1 MVSRRSVLRATLGFC
16 SCAAYGAGSCATHWN
31 AARADQS
38 THIRGR
44 GFELHY
50 VGAQR
55 DTVVNGKVAAA
66 IDLRSLATTP
76 FVYGLGPV
84 AELRGEVTIV
94 NGRPSLSRVGPDGKV
109 QVAESFEAGAP
120 FLVWA
125 EVPSWREIPIPAE
138 VRSFADL
145 EAFAPRAAEQ
155 VGLDPKQP
163 FPFLVRGRQD
173 LIDFHILNRVG
184 DEPHN
189 AEKHRKIQVPFEL
202 TQVEAVVVGF
212 HSPAHRGVFI
222 PMDSAI
228 HIHFQTLDNT
238 ASGHIQS
245 LKIGPGA
252 TLSLPQGI

>member
-1 MVSRRSVLRATLGFC
+1 V
-16 SCAAYGAGSCATHWN
+16 YGAGSCTALFNTVL
-31 AARADQS
+31 ADQS
-38 THIRGR
+38 THIRGQ
-44 GFELHY
+44 GFDLHY

-76 FVYGLGPV
+76 FLYGIGPI
-84 AELRGEVTIV
+84 AELRGEITIL
-94 NGRPSLSRVGPDGKV
+94 NSRPSLSRVGPDGKV
-109 QVAESFEAGAP
+109 HVTESFEAGAP

-125 EVPSWREIPIPAE
+125 EVPSWHEISIPAE
-138 VRSFADL
+138 VRSFTDL

-155 VGLDPKQP
+155 VGLDPGRP

-173 LIDFHILNRVG
+173 LIDFHILNRIG
-184 DEPHN
+184 NEPHN

-202 TQVEAVVVGF
+202 RQVEAVVVGF

-228 HIHFQTLDNT
+228 HMHFQSLDNT

-245 LKIGPGA
+245 LKVGAGA
-252 TLSLPQGI
+252 TLSLPQSI